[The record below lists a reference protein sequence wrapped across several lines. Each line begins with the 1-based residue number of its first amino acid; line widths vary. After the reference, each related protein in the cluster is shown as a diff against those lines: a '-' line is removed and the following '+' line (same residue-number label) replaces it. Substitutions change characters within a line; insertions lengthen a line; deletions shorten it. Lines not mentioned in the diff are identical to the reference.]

1 MYYQFLLYPIS
12 WTPRNMRRGGKY
24 FLTTETEILKKL
36 SRLNA
41 AICRAIYESKNL
53 HTTAAIVNQ
62 KKYYISRLDEL
73 RKKQSNNNI

>member
-1 MYYQFLLYPIS
+1 
-12 WTPRNMRRGGKY
+12 MRKGGKY

-41 AICRAIYESKNL
+41 AIRRAIYESKNL

-73 RKKQSNNNI
+73 RKKQSDNNI